1 MSRNSF
7 VTNLCPSF
15 KEKQKKRFVNK
26 RTIYWHPWNLSS
38 CFNPRIGSVNVKDQT
53 LLQDLQ
59 PALHFYW
66 LAGIRSMEHFLRQR
80 FFFLFCANK
89 CFMKINIDRCVLSSI
104 SGWDERFSNHR
115 SRIKRVRRTMAQDRI
130 KCLKHCLSP
139 YDFFSADSTV
149 FSFFATLQQI
159 YIKCESRGKNTAK
172 YHPGHNQ
179 LLDYHFKIVIWHC
192 WVEQKTEDF
201 LKNSFW
207 NRCKHV

>member
-1 MSRNSF
+1 MGEIYEITTLWHCAYRFPFFREIVLFRKMSRNSF

-15 KEKQKKRFVNK
+15 KEKQKERFVNK

-59 PALHFYW
+59 PALHIYW
-66 LAGIRSMEHFLRQR
+66 LAGIRSMEHFLPQR
-80 FFFLFCANK
+80 FFFSCKQVFFLDE
-89 CFMKINIDRCVLSSI
+89 ININRCVLSSI

-139 YDFFSADSTV
+139 YDFFPPIQQ
-149 FSFFATLQQI
+149 FFLFLLHYNK
-159 YIKCESRGKNTAK
+159 YI
-172 YHPGHNQ
+172 
-179 LLDYHFKIVIWHC
+179 
-192 WVEQKTEDF
+192 
-201 LKNSFW
+201 
-207 NRCKHV
+207 